1 MATMPTNTAWV
12 AAFQTL
18 SVNGVK
24 TLRTPPLSLGTADL
38 PALWP
43 ELPEVALGRLL
54 VSCTNENKTRR
65 MFLHLAVE
73 PLGQNTQKG
82 NYERVIAY
90 MDALETALGAL
101 TVMNFIDYSV
111 AMVADI
117 LVAKTVYWG
126 LRVEV
131 TGQNV
136 R

>member
-1 MATMPTNTAWV
+1 MATMPTNAAWV

-18 SVNGVK
+18 SVDGIK
-24 TLRTPPLSLGTADL
+24 TRRTPPESLGTADL
-38 PALWP
+38 PVLWP
-43 ELPEVALGRLL
+43 ELPEVARGTLL
-54 VSCTNENKTRR
+54 VSCLNENKTRR
-65 MFLHLAVE
+65 MFLHVAVE

-82 NYERVIAY
+82 NYERVVGY

-126 LRVEV
+126 LRIEV